1 MSALVQCFTGIGIGI
16 SAALY
21 HTLDMHSQCN
31 IQIETYEIA
40 SDTGIGIGIGMS
52 IGAEG

>member
-1 MSALVQCFTGIGIGI
+1 MHWYNVFLFIYQMFKNVISVTYEIALDTGIGIGI

-31 IQIETYEIA
+31 IQIR
-40 SDTGIGIGIGMS
+40 DL
-52 IGAEG
+52 

>member
-1 MSALVQCFTGIGIGI
+1 MGMGI
-16 SAALY
+16 SISMALY

-40 SDTGIGIGIGMS
+40 SDTGIGIGISMS
-52 IGAEG
+52 IGAKG